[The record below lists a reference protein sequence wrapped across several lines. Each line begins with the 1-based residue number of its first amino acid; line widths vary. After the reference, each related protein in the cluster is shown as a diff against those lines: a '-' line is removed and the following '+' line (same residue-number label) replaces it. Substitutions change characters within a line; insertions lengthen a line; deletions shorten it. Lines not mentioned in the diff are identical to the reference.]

1 MEDKTVKKSQRI
13 NCVNRTEDV
22 FNSQKNPRWY
32 SGDSFDIKDEN
43 YFLINFTFSTFPLS
57 STEMM

>member
-13 NCVNRTEDV
+13 NGVNRTEDV
-22 FNSQKNPRWY
+22 LNAQKNPRWY

-43 YFLINFTFSTFPLS
+43 YFLINFTWFTCPLL
-57 STEMM
+57 STEII